1 MRTARRAS
9 SVEVP
14 SFLRQLARET
24 ERMVT
29 FFFRGG
35 TASGEASPRD
45 GSSSEEED
53 DEETIVSP
61 YLDRPVISKHTA
73 EGGTRSGLN
82 YALASMQGWRAQ
94 MEDAHTCVPELD
106 GELEE
111 WGYYAVFDG
120 HAGTTVA
127 QYSSRHLLS
136 HIISTGGIKAEE
148 EAEQVKE
155 GIREGFLTIDR
166 HMHELAR
173 RDNWDRSGS
182 TATAVMISPEN
193 IYFINCGDSRAFLC
207 RDGRVH
213 FYTEDHKPNNPR
225 ERERIQNAGGSVTL
239 QRVNGSLAVSRA
251 LGDFDFKEVGWRAQ
265 TEQLVSPEPEVY
277 EVKRSEEDEFLVV
290 ACDGVWDA
298 LSNEDLCAFVR
309 SRLEVCDDLRE
320 VCTQV
325 LDLCLYKGSL
335 DNMSIIII
343 SFPGAPQVSQDAL
356 QHEIE
361 VEQIIDMKV
370 GEAIQ
375 LLLSRDE
382 EPDLLFV
389 MKFLTAEY
397 IPGLPPGGGITSKR
411 DSILTSYRKHV
422 AAIKTQEPMDTGGS
436 EDSNLSN

>member
-9 SVEVP
+9 AVEVP

-29 FFFRGG
+29 FFFR
-35 TASGEASPRD
+35 SGIGSPRD
-45 GSSSEEED
+45 SSGED
-53 DEETIVSP
+53 DEDDDGMPSP
-61 YLDRPVISKHTA
+61 YLDRPVLTKNTA
-73 EGGTRSGLN
+73 EGGNRWGTN

-94 MEDAHTCVPELD
+94 MEDAHTCVPEMD
-106 GELEE
+106 GQLEE
-111 WGYYAVFDG
+111 WGYYGVFDG

-127 QYSSRHLLS
+127 QFCARNLLQ
-136 HIISTGGIKAEE
+136 HIMATGGIKAEE
-148 EAEQVKE
+148 DPVQVKE
-155 GIREGFLTIDR
+155 GIHEGFLAIDR
-166 HMHELAR
+166 SMHEMAR
-173 RDNWDRSGS
+173 RETWDRSGS
-182 TATAVMISPEN
+182 TATAVMVSPRN
-193 IYFINCGDSRAFLC
+193 IYFMNCGDSRALLC
-207 RDGRVH
+207 RSGRVH
-213 FYTEDHKPNNPR
+213 FYTEDHKPCNPR

-251 LGDFDFKEVGWRAQ
+251 LGDFDFKEVGWRPQ

-277 EVKRSEEDEFLVV
+277 ELERSADDEFLVV

-298 LSNEDLCAFVR
+298 LSNEDLSAFVH
-309 SRLEVCDDLRE
+309 SRLEVCEDLRE

-343 SFPGAPQVSQDAL
+343 GFPGAPHVSQEAL
-356 QHEIE
+356 QREAE
-361 VEQIIDMKV
+361 MEQIIDAKV

-375 LLLSRDE
+375 LLQSRDE

-411 DSILTSYRKHV
+411 DCIIASYQKH
-422 AAIKTQEPMDTGGS
+422 AAACKVQEPMDTGGS
-436 EDSNLSN
+436 DESNQSN